1 MLTIISSYNLVCQSV
16 QYLLQSTVEYSVC
29 YNIIYTS
36 CGNKINTSVESTP
49 QTTKVQLTLY
59 VTDIGEKF
67 TVALTRC
74 QSCLLLL
81 DFKLFLDRFNQH
93 FRSYILML
101 QVCNFFL
108 CYAFVIFEDLRTGNI
123 YYLNCV
129 FNSCEIIKSVYIVSK
144 RKHIT
149 LWGSKAGQVSRQC
162 PAKMTIF
169 PDKLSVCWSFLP
181 NTFTVNGFE
190 CIYSKL

>member
-1 MLTIISSYNLVCQSV
+1 MCFLETENVLIKAVSIDLNQCIEPCVFESCFYLTYVVWNMCERAGAAVMLTIISSYNLVCQSV

-36 CGNKINTSVESTP
+36 CGNKINVSVESTP

-59 VTDIGEKF
+59 VTDIGETF

-93 FRSYILML
+93 FRSYIFAASM
-101 QVCNFFL
+101 
-108 CYAFVIFEDLRTGNI
+108 
-123 YYLNCV
+123 
-129 FNSCEIIKSVYIVSK
+129 
-144 RKHIT
+144 
-149 LWGSKAGQVSRQC
+149 
-162 PAKMTIF
+162 
-169 PDKLSVCWSFLP
+169 
-181 NTFTVNGFE
+181 
-190 CIYSKL
+190 